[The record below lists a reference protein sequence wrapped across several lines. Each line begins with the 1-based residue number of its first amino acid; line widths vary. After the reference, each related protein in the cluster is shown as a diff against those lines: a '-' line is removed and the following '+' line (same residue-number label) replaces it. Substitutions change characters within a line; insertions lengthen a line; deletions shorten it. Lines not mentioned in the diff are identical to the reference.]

1 MEINMKDWNK
11 LKENLNKIEENL
23 KKQKDITDELTKGYY
38 LSIKEKDDFILK
50 QDELIEKLF
59 KQLNLV

>member
-1 MEINMKDWNK
+1 MEINMKDWNR

-59 KQLNLV
+59 KQLKM

>member
-1 MEINMKDWNK
+1 MEINMKDWNE
-11 LKENLNKIEENL
+11 LKENL

-50 QDELIEKLF
+50 QNELIEKIF
-59 KQLNLV
+59 KQLNI

>member
-1 MEINMKDWNK
+1 MEINMKDWNR

-38 LSIKEKDDFILK
+38 LSIKEKNDFILK